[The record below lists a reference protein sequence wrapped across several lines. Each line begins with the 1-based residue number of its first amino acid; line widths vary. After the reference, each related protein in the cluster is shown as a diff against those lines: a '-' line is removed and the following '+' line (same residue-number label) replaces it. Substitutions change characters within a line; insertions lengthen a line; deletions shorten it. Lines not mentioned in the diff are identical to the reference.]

1 MTSRRLTVVLERT
14 LEAKAAQETDALAH
28 EQDDGDD
35 PPAPLLLADR
45 PRRRRRPRRLLVSAA
60 ACLAVVAL
68 VAGALVLQ
76 GDGDEVDDVAVRSL
90 TYGDPPD
97 GWLVPSWVPEGMA
110 LWGIDTTSGE
120 REDAEV
126 GGTIPQLLGD
136 PEGGRAIYITSHR
149 YELRPDT
156 VEGVAVR
163 GATGSTG
170 TGWGA
175 AEEELGD
182 AVRWD
187 ERGVTLT
194 ALYRGTSRDEAIA
207 VLDALEWRSDDPLD
221 GFAPPADDAWPL
233 RAEATS
239 RDTVDRGASLLYS
252 SEEAPGADT
261 PAGLDGLSIYT
272 SSSST
277 ISAGYLET
285 WYLEGDGDGTRP
297 LVTPRHGHE
306 LSVHWPDGRSATVMA
321 DSTGPPPSLD
331 AMHRIAESV
340 TVADESQVADLRAAI
355 GARVEALPVVATAE
369 TGIGTV
375 EVHGNGTL
383 LSLCLRRPGGTPA
396 TCGTS
401 TYGGGAYSDGG
412 TLVTADWTVDGRWYV
427 GLASRG
433 ETHQILG
440 SGDRSA
446 ASDAGLLPAETVVSG
461 DWLFRLVE
469 PGPDIQS
476 VCTGDENAM
485 SCAHTR
491 PE

>member
-1 MTSRRLTVVLERT
+1 MTSRRLTDVLERT

-28 EQDDGDD
+28 EQDEGDH
-35 PPAPLLLADR
+35 PAAPLVLADR
-45 PRRRRRPRRLLVSAA
+45 PRRRRRPRLLVPAA

-68 VAGALVLQ
+68 VGGALTLWDGG
-76 GDGDEVDDVAVRSL
+76 GDDADDVAVRSL

-97 GWLVPSWVPEGMA
+97 GWLIPSRVPEGMA
-110 LWGIDTTSGE
+110 LWGIDTTSGD
-120 REDAEV
+120 RDNADV
-126 GGTIPQLLGD
+126 GGTIPQLFGD
-136 PEGGRAIYITSHR
+136 PEGGRAIYITSQR
-149 YELRPDT
+149 YDLRPDT
-156 VEGVAVR
+156 VEDVTVR

-170 TGWGA
+170 TGLGA

-207 VLDALEWRSDDPLD
+207 VLDALQWRSDDPVD

-239 RDTVDRGASLLYS
+239 RDTVDHSATMLVS
-252 SEEAPGADT
+252 SEEAPGSGT
-261 PAGLDGLSIYT
+261 PAGLDVLSIYT
-272 SSSST
+272 SSSSAIT
-277 ISAGYLET
+277 AGYLET

-297 LVTPRHGHE
+297 LVASRHGHE
-306 LSVHWPDGRSATVMA
+306 LTVHWPDGRSTIVMA
-321 DSTGPPPSLD
+321 DPTEPPPDLD
-331 AMHRIAESV
+331 VMRRIAESV
-340 TVADESQVADLRAAI
+340 TVADESDLADLRTEI
-355 GARVEALPVVATAE
+355 ESRVEALPVVATAE
-369 TGIGTV
+369 TSIGTM

-383 LSLCLRRPGGTPA
+383 LSLCLRRPGGTA
-396 TCGTS
+396 VTCGTS

-412 TLVTADWTVDGRWYV
+412 TLVTADWTVDGTWYV
-427 GLASRG
+427 GVVSRG
-433 ETHQILG
+433 ETREIFG

-446 ASDAGLLPAETVVSG
+446 APDSGLLPTETVVSG
-461 DWLFRLVE
+461 DWTFRLAE

-485 SCAHTR
+485 SCAHAR